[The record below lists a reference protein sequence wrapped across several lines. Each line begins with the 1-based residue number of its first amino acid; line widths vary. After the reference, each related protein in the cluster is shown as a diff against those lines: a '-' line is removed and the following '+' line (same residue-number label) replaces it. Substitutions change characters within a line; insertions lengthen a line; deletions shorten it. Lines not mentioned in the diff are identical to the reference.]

1 MHEMSLVRSIFRTL
15 EDEFPADKMNRL
27 AQVNLQVGLLANVE
41 PILMQ
46 SAFQALT
53 ETDKQYE
60 AVKLEIETVPVAIYC
75 SACDHKSEVHQY
87 KFVCEECGQLNNN
100 VVQGTELLIH
110 QVHFNEKLIV
120 ENG

>member
-15 EDEFPADKMNRL
+15 EDEFSADKMNRL
-27 AQVNLQVGLLANVE
+27 VQVNLQVGLLANVE

-46 SAFQALT
+46 NAFQALT
-53 ETDKQYE
+53 ETEKQYE

-75 SACDHKSEVHQY
+75 SSCDRKSEVHQY

-110 QVHFNEKLIV
+110 QVHFDEQLAV
-120 ENG
+120 SS

>member
-1 MHEMSLVRSIFRTL
+1 MHEVSLVRSIFRTL

-27 AQVNLQVGLLANVE
+27 VQVNLQVGMLSNVE

-46 SAFQALT
+46 NAFQALT
-53 ETDKQYE
+53 ETENRYE

-75 SACDHKSEVHQY
+75 SSCDHKSEVHQY

-110 QVHFNEKLIV
+110 QVFFNEQCTISS
-120 ENG
+120 